1 MMGNM
6 LARVKCVFRM
16 VIVIITN
23 RDSIMPSKQRR
34 DDIMWDRYISRPNK
48 EIVNAI
54 NIFI

>member
-1 MMGNM
+1 MGNI
-6 LARVKCVFRM
+6 LARVKCVFKI

-23 RDSIMPSKQRR
+23 RDNIMPSKQRR
-34 DDIMWDRYISRPNK
+34 DDIIWDRYISRPSK